1 MGMLTCV
8 TAGAALP
15 EWPGHLKF
23 ECLKNSS
30 RSSSSSSSGGGNGA
44 AAAAP
49 MDTEDESAAD
59 SGSIGTS
66 SSSSSS
72 SSGGGGGNNSSKSSS
87 SGMLH
92 IRGDVV
98 RVDIPP
104 EALRAAYLDPSGEGV
119 AGLLSEALSS
129 GALPPDAHFPL
140 LAKARSAAAFAA
152 GTAGRQ
158 RGVAQRLRAM
168 LAVVSGMGHL
178 SEARTALETFLQSQ
192 PELTYELVD
201 LVQVVYN
208 AADEGC
214 TVVPLII
221 QVRSF
226 VR

>member
-1 MGMLTCV
+1 
-8 TAGAALP
+8 
-15 EWPGHLKF
+15 
-23 ECLKNSS
+23 
-30 RSSSSSSSGGGNGA
+30 
-44 AAAAP
+44 
-49 MDTEDESAAD
+49 MDTEDGSAAD

-72 SSGGGGGNNSSKSSS
+72 SSGGGAAANSSKSSS
-87 SGMLH
+87 SGMLD

-129 GALPPDAHFPL
+129 GLCRRTRTSRCSPRQGPQRPSRRGRRPA
-140 LAKARSAAAFAA
+140 ARRRAA
-152 GTAGRQ
+152 
-158 RGVAQRLRAM
+158 LRAM
-168 LAVVSGMGHL
+168 LAVVSGMGHM

-226 VR
+226 VW